1 MNIKRSIL
9 TAIILPFL
17 FTACAGHRNG
27 SPDILPY
34 VESIISDTTSWG
46 NHVLRNYT
54 QDKNAAV
61 AVIGASRNC
70 AMMSEYLLTCDI
82 FDNVDGR
89 PKKDG
94 LPDFAGETIA
104 PYFDEANPPY
114 ADYVAIGNEAFLRE
128 TAVKNAL
135 SAIASECYAS
145 PYEKTLMQSKIP
157 SKVIVLCS
165 SILSGYGSR
174 DIDTLITCFGKDIP
188 VISPVKAL
196 STLAVKRHG
205 MDATI
210 GIWADSRI
218 LASGVYAIEFHK
230 LAGKGRNVDYVGFS
244 PSGDKS
250 VSEGFLHFL
259 KMYRASGGEKPLSVL
274 LLDDIAMASHSSRIK
289 EVADSVRLLPKT
301 DSLSSLRSA
310 LTADFEII
318 DVKTALASSCYEEMR
333 RMNAFTHNVSYPSA
347 KGYVIIPSVELIGT
361 SKVDVNGRFTDEFRV
376 GRADDSNF
384 ETTVSLELSQRY
396 LSEETISLI
405 QSQTPNLFNSSVY
418 VH

>member
-9 TAIILPFL
+9 TAAILPFL
-17 FTACAGHRNG
+17 FSACAGHRDG

-34 VESIISDTTSWG
+34 VESAIADTTSWG
-46 NHVLRNYT
+46 NHVMRNYVP
-54 QDKNAAV
+54 DKDAAV

-70 AMMSEYLLTCDI
+70 ALMSEYLLTCDI

-89 PKKDG
+89 PVKDG

-114 ADYVAIGNEAFLRE
+114 ADYVSAGNEAFLRE

-145 PYEKTLMQSKIP
+145 PYDKTVMQSKSS

-165 SILSGYGSR
+165 SILSGYGSS
-174 DIDTLITCFGKDIP
+174 DIDTLIASFGKDIP

-205 MDATI
+205 MDASI

-230 LAGKGRNVDYVGFS
+230 LAGKGRTVDYVGFS

-259 KMYRASGGEKPLSVL
+259 KMYLASGGEKPLSVL
-274 LLDDIAMASHSSRIK
+274 LLDDIAMASHASRIK
-289 EVADSVRLLPKT
+289 AVADSVRLLPKT
-301 DSLSSLRSA
+301 DTLASLRSA
-310 LTADFEII
+310 LAADFEII
-318 DVKTALASSCYEEMR
+318 DVKTALASSCYGEMR

-361 SKVDVNGRFTDEFRV
+361 SKLNADGRFTDEFRV

-396 LSEETISLI
+396 LSEETISFI
-405 QSQTPNLFNSSVY
+405 QSQTPNLYNSSVY